1 MNGVAAGET
10 TKPQPLFAC
19 CVMGLSWAEGREA
32 WARRLVIAAGAV
44 IGVFA
49 VILSYFG
56 NPANTGICISCFL
69 ETSAGALGLHG
80 NERMQYLRPELAGF
94 VLGAF
99 FMARR
104 TGEFAARGGASP
116 LIRFMV
122 GMFLIVG
129 CAVFMGCPIK
139 MILRLSAGDFSAI
152 AGVAGLVAGV
162 AAGIAYFKKG
172 FSLGVQTDVGA
183 VNGFV
188 MPVLA
193 AVFLA
198 FIIVQPDF
206 LRYSGKGAG
215 GSHAPLALSLAA
227 GLMIG
232 AIAQRSHFCVTGG
245 IGNVLVARDFTMFQG
260 IASMFVTAMAVSM
273 LTGQFNAGLLD
284 QPGSHPDYGWSFA
297 GLFLV
302 GLGSV
307 LVGGCP
313 FRQMVLA
320 GSGNVD
326 SGFTLMGMIAGAA
339 FVQNWHLGGTSAGV
353 LFNGKIAV
361 LAGLV
366 FMAALGLAFRNR
378 ERGAA

>member
-1 MNGVAAGET
+1 MNGALTKDAAS
-10 TKPQPLFAC
+10 PPLFAC
-19 CVMGLSWAEGREA
+19 CSIGLSWAEGREA
-32 WARRLVIAAGAV
+32 WARRMVILAGAV
-44 IGVFA
+44 IGALA
-49 VILSYFG
+49 VALSYFG

-80 NERMQYLRPELAGF
+80 NERMHYLRPELIGF

-99 FMARR
+99 AMARR
-104 TGEFAARGGASP
+104 TGEFAARGGSSP
-116 LIRFMV
+116 IIRFIV
-122 GMFLIVG
+122 GVFLIVG

-139 MILRLSAGDFSAI
+139 MILRLAAGDLSAV

-162 AAGIAYFKKG
+162 AAGIVYFKKG
-172 FSLGVQTDVGA
+172 FSLGPQPNVA
-183 VNGFV
+183 AANGYV
-188 MPVLA
+188 VPALA
-193 AVFLA
+193 AMLLLLLLA
-198 FIIVQPDF
+198 EPAF

-215 GSHAPLALSLAA
+215 GSHAPLAMSLAA
-227 GLMIG
+227 GLAIG

-245 IGNVLVARDFTMFQG
+245 IGNILVARDFTMFQG

-284 QPGSHPDYGWSFA
+284 QPGSHLDYGWSFA

-307 LVGGCP
+307 LAGGCP

-326 SGFTLMGMIAGAA
+326 SGFTLMGMLAGAA
-339 FVQNWHLGGTSAGV
+339 FVQNWQMGGTSAGV

-366 FMAALGLAFRNR
+366 FMAALGLTFRKR
-378 ERGAA
+378 EGGAA